1 MERQIFN
8 FRLALSGIKANTL
21 RSMLTALGIVFG
33 VAAVIAMLS
42 IGSGAKRAILDQ
54 MRLIGA
60 NNIVIKAV
68 ISPEEGK
75 DSGATANSGTN
86 KDKRP
91 WSPGLTLKDLEAIS
105 ENVPGIEAVS
115 PELELPTTFV
125 YGGKQEKGR
134 CLGVNNR
141 FFELNRLSLG
151 AGNLFHPEHIES
163 GRPVCIIGRD
173 VQSRFFSGA
182 DPIGASFK
190 CGNTWFTVIG
200 VLEKRSASKEALE
213 NLGIKDFNTDVF
225 IPITTALLRFENRAV
240 VTKKDLGRNPG
251 EQQDE
256 NYHQIDRAVIHVAD
270 SRQLPASAEL
280 IARMLKRRHRDV
292 VDYEVE
298 VPELLLQQEQKTQ
311 DTFNLVLAV
320 IAGISL
326 LVGGIGIMNIML
338 ASVLERIQE
347 IGVRR
352 ALGARRSD
360 IVQQFLFEAVMI
372 SLFGGIIGVLIG
384 VGAARIISAS
394 AGIPTIIAPWSVLV
408 SFAVAAAV
416 GLVFGIFPAR
426 RAAMQDPI
434 KALRTE

>member
-1 MERQIFN
+1 MERPLFN
-8 FRLALSGIKANTL
+8 FRLALGGIKANTL

-60 NNIVIKAV
+60 NNIVVKAV
-68 ISPEEGK
+68 IPSDDGS
-75 DSGATANSGTN
+75 DAGAGGRSGSN

-91 WSPGLTLKDLEAIS
+91 WSPGLTLKDLEAIA
-105 ENVPGIEAVS
+105 ENVPGIEAIS

-125 YGGKQEKGR
+125 YGGKQVKGR
-134 CLGVNNR
+134 CIGVNNN
-141 FFELNRLSLG
+141 FFELNRLSIG
-151 AGNLFHPEHIES
+151 TGNLFHHEHLEA

-173 VQSRFFSGA
+173 VQSRFFAGN
-182 DPIGASFK
+182 DPIGASIK
-190 CGNTWFTVIG
+190 CGNSWFTIIG
-200 VLEKRSASKEALE
+200 VLEKRDAGKEALE
-213 NLGIKDFNTDVF
+213 NLGLKDFNSDIF

-240 VTKKDLGRNPG
+240 VTKNKLGRNPG
-251 EQQDE
+251 EQQAQ

-270 SRQLPASAEL
+270 SKQLPASAEL
-280 IARMLKRRHRDV
+280 IARILKRRHRDV
-292 VDYEVE
+292 LDYEVE

-372 SLFGGIIGVLIG
+372 SLFGGLIGIMIG
-384 VGAARIISAS
+384 VGAARVISAS
-394 AGIPTIIAPWSVLV
+394 AGIPTIIAPWSIFV

-416 GLVFGIFPAR
+416 GLLFGIFPAR